1 MHNAALKACG
11 MDMEYVRIHLR
22 PPELEEGFRLLSL
35 HGFAGVNL
43 TIPHKTA
50 IIPLIDSIDPSAERL
65 GAVNTVRFENGKSRG
80 YNTDGPGL
88 VRAVMASFGA
98 RLGELRVMIIG
109 AGGGLGARLQFN
121 VRSRGALKSLL
132 SIALNQRPRLLFI
145 HSAN

>member
-80 YNTDGPGL
+80 
-88 VRAVMASFGA
+88 
-98 RLGELRVMIIG
+98 
-109 AGGGLGARLQFN
+109 
-121 VRSRGALKSLL
+121 
-132 SIALNQRPRLLFI
+132 
-145 HSAN
+145 